1 MQKAEKTFKQQVLF
15 SDIPSEQERNT
26 EKIENKESNKETFP
40 TGYLEQEVKEKI
52 VEQEVNSVK
61 TAHSK
66 EEYHSSQKKKMFIS
80 SSIESQKEDT
90 LQNYKETVKNDK
102 VEFSKET
109 ATSTQGVETEFQNP
123 SYYKKIEHLEG
134 KATKARNRVK
144 KAKAKPPK
152 KKEYRLERKW
162 EEAEGKAT
170 YFLVVNSVEKPYRQS
185 NFLET
190 SLQQVERAERQ
201 FLHNKIAEYEKE
213 NVGVE
218 STHKTEQMIE
228 RGVGNAISYAK
239 RRKKKHHKKIEKLEQ
254 KQFQTE
260 TKLQYEKFLEEH
272 PELKKKQLQ
281 KRIQKHRIKKE
292 YQKAWKQGQ
301 QIESFAIQVANIK
314 KAIRQRV
321 QKIIS
326 NYLPL
331 FLFLGVVAFLLL
343 FLMTAFA
350 SCSAMVGSFVST
362 TMEASY
368 LSVPNELEQVELGF
382 TKKELD
388 LQLELDA
395 IEITYP
401 NYDEYRYELDAI
413 GHSPMTLISFLSTM
427 YSEFTYQEVS
437 AILTELFYEMYVLE
451 LTPTTEVRTRIEVQT
466 TTEIRTE
473 TEIHTGT
480 RPITYPDGTTGT
492 EEYEY
497 EVEVEY
503 EVEIEEEVEVDY
515 EVRVLKVALHTTPL
529 ESIAISKMDEEQM
542 QQYLLYQET
551 KGLLQEFAS
560 PLELDWEDRIFSP
573 YGYRKHPN
581 TEEAQL
587 HRGLDIAVAEGTK
600 VYASCTGKVITIGYD
615 ESYGDYIVIEDNRGF
630 IIKYAPLENIQV
642 NVGQEVVV
650 GDWIGTIGRMEHQTE
665 PYLHLELIY
674 GGEYY
679 NPIFYFSTMQ

>member
-1 MQKAEKTFKQQVLF
+1 MQKDETQPKQKE
-15 SDIPSEQERNT
+15 SD
-26 EKIENKESNKETFP
+26 KIESSNETTTF
-40 TGYLEQEVKEKI
+40 
-52 VEQEVNSVK
+52 
-61 TAHSK
+61 
-66 EEYHSSQKKKMFIS
+66 
-80 SSIESQKEDT
+80 
-90 LQNYKETVKNDK
+90 
-102 VEFSKET
+102 
-109 ATSTQGVETEFQNP
+109 TQGVKAEESEKQL
-123 SYYKKIEHLEG
+123 YRKKIEHLEG
-134 KATKARNRVK
+134 KATKARNRVQ
-144 KAKAKPPK
+144 KAKAKFPK

-190 SLQQVERAERQ
+190 SLQQVEQTERQ

-218 STHKTEQMIE
+218 STHKTEQMVE
-228 RGVGNAISYAK
+228 RGVGNAISRAK
-239 RRKKKHHKKIEKLEQ
+239 RRKKKRHKKIEKLEQ
-254 KQFQTE
+254 RQFQAE
-260 TKLQYEKFLEEH
+260 TKLQYEKFLEGH

-301 QIESFAIQVANIK
+301 SVESFAIQVANIK

-321 QKIIS
+321 QKITS

-331 FLFLGVVAFLLL
+331 FLCLSVLAFVLL

-350 SCSAMVGSFVST
+350 SCGAMVGSFVST

-368 LSVPNELEQVELGF
+368 LSSSNELEQVELAF

-395 IEITYP
+395 IETTYP
-401 NYDEYRYELDAI
+401 DYDEYQYELDAI
-413 GHSPMTLISFLSTM
+413 GHSPIMLISFLSAM

-437 AILTELFYEMYVLE
+437 ATLTELFYEMYVLE
-451 LTPTTEVRTRIEVQT
+451 LTPTTEIRTRIEVQT
-466 TTEIRTE
+466 TTELRTK
-473 TEIHTGT
+473 TELHTGI
-480 RPITYPDGTTGT
+480 RPIIYPDGTTGT

-503 EVEIEEEVEVDY
+503 EVEIEEEVEVEY
-515 EVRVLKVALHTTPL
+515 EVCVLKVALHTTPL
-529 ESIAISKMDEEQM
+529 ESIVTSKMSEEQTE
-542 QQYLLYQET
+542 QYLLYQET
-551 KGLLQEFAS
+551 KGLFQEFAS
-560 PLELDWEDRIFSP
+560 PLELSWEDRIFSC
-573 YGYRKHPN
+573 YGYRKHPS
-581 TEEAQL
+581 TGEAQL
-587 HRGLDIAVAEGTK
+587 HRGVDIAVAEGEK

-615 ESYGDYIVIEDNRGF
+615 ESYGNYIVIEDNRGF
-630 IIKYAPLENIQV
+630 VIKYTPLENIQV
-642 NVGQEVVV
+642 DVGQEVMA
-650 GDWIGTIGRMEHQTE
+650 GDWIGTIGRMEHQKE
-665 PYLHLELIY
+665 SYLHLELMY

>member
-1 MQKAEKTFKQQVLF
+1 MQKNENQVKQ
-15 SDIPSEQERNT
+15 
-26 EKIENKESNKETFP
+26 KESEN
-40 TGYLEQEVKEKI
+40 
-52 VEQEVNSVK
+52 VEGSNA
-61 TAHSK
+61 T
-66 EEYHSSQKKKMFIS
+66 
-80 SSIESQKEDT
+80 T
-90 LQNYKETVKNDK
+90 
-102 VEFSKET
+102 
-109 ATSTQGVETEFQNP
+109 TSTQGVKAEESEKQGYP
-123 SYYKKIEHLEG
+123 KKIEHLER
-134 KATKARNRVK
+134 KATRARNRVQ
-144 KAKAKPPK
+144 KAKGKLPK

-162 EEAEGKAT
+162 DETERKAT
-170 YFLVVNSVEKPYRQS
+170 YFLVVNSVEKPYRQA

-190 SLQQVERAERQ
+190 TLQRVERTERQ
-201 FLHNKIAEYEKE
+201 FLHNKIVEYEKE
-213 NVGVE
+213 NVGIE
-218 STHKTEQMIE
+218 SVHKTEQMVE
-228 RGVGNAISYAK
+228 CGVGNVIYHAK
-239 RRKKKHHKKIEKLEQ
+239 RRKKKYHKKIEKLEH
-254 KQFQTE
+254 KQFQAE

-272 PELKKKQLQ
+272 PEIKKKQLQ
-281 KRIQKHRIKKE
+281 KRMQKHRIKKE

-321 QKIIS
+321 QKITS

-331 FLFLGVVAFLLL
+331 FLFLGVLAFVLL

-368 LSVPNELEQVELGF
+368 LSVPNELEQVELAF
-382 TKKELD
+382 TKKELE

-395 IEITYP
+395 IETTYP

-413 GHSPMTLISFLSTM
+413 GHSPITLISFLSAM
-427 YSEFTYQEVS
+427 YSEFTYQDMTSV
-437 AILTELFYEMYVLE
+437 LTELFQEMYVLE
-451 LTPTTEVRTRIEVQT
+451 LTPSIEVRTRIEVQT

-473 TEIHTGT
+473 TEIYTGT

-529 ESIAISKMDEEQM
+529 ENIVTSKMSEEQM

-560 PLELDWEDRIFSP
+560 PLELDWKEEIFSY
-573 YGYRKHPN
+573 YGYRKHLS
-581 TEEAQL
+581 TEEPQL
-587 HRGLDIAVAEGTK
+587 HRGLDIAVEEGTK
-600 VYASCTGKVITIGYD
+600 VYASCSGRVTTIGYD
-615 ESYGDYIVIEDNRGF
+615 ESYGNYIIIEDSRGF
-630 IIKYAPLENIQV
+630 VIKYAPLEDMQV
-642 NVGQEVVV
+642 DVGQEVVV
-650 GDWIGTIGRMEHQTE
+650 GDWIGNIGKLEHQTE
-665 PYLHLELIY
+665 SYLHLELMY

>member
-1 MQKAEKTFKQQVLF
+1 MQKDETQPKQKE
-15 SDIPSEQERNT
+15 SD
-26 EKIENKESNKETFP
+26 KIESSNETTTF
-40 TGYLEQEVKEKI
+40 
-52 VEQEVNSVK
+52 
-61 TAHSK
+61 
-66 EEYHSSQKKKMFIS
+66 
-80 SSIESQKEDT
+80 
-90 LQNYKETVKNDK
+90 
-102 VEFSKET
+102 
-109 ATSTQGVETEFQNP
+109 TQGVKAEESEKQR
-123 SYYKKIEHLEG
+123 YHKKIEHLEG
-134 KATKARNRVK
+134 KATKARNRVQ
-144 KAKAKPPK
+144 KAKAKLPK

-190 SLQQVERAERQ
+190 SLQQVEQTERQ

-218 STHKTEQMIE
+218 STHKAEQMVE
-228 RGVGNAISYAK
+228 HGVGNAISHAK
-239 RRKKKHHKKIEKLEQ
+239 RRKKKRHKKIEKLEQ
-254 KQFQTE
+254 RQFQAE

-272 PELKKKQLQ
+272 PEIKKKQLQ

-314 KAIRQRV
+314 KAIGQRV
-321 QKIIS
+321 QKITS
-326 NYLPL
+326 NSLPL
-331 FLFLGVVAFLLL
+331 FLFLGAVTFLLL

-368 LSVPNELEQVELGF
+368 LSVPKELEQVELAF

-413 GHSPMTLISFLSTM
+413 GHSSITLISFLSAM
-427 YSEFTYQEVS
+427 YSEFTYQDMTSV
-437 AILTELFYEMYVLE
+437 LTELFQEMYVLE
-451 LTPTTEVRTRIEVQT
+451 LTPSIEVRTTIELQT

-515 EVRVLKVALHTTPL
+515 EVRVLEVALHTTPL
-529 ESIAISKMDEEQM
+529 ESIAISKMEEEQM

-560 PLELDWEDRIFSP
+560 PLELDWEDDVFSC
-573 YGYRKHPN
+573 YGYRKHPS
-581 TEEAQL
+581 TEEVQL

-600 VYASCTGKVITIGYD
+600 VYASCTGKVTTMGYD
-615 ESYGDYIVIEDNRGF
+615 ESYENYIVIEDNRGF
-630 IIKYAPLENIQV
+630 VIKYAPLETVQV
-642 NVGQEVVV
+642 DVGQEVVV
-650 GDWIGTIGRMEHQTE
+650 GDWIGTIGKLEHQTE
-665 PYLHLELIY
+665 SYLHLELMY

-679 NPIFYFSTMQ
+679 NPIFYFFTMQ